1 MVQCLSVCLSVQFAS
16 TAEGLLLWPF
26 VTLLRPLH
34 ISVVDVGLSLN
45 FEVVCELF
53 H

>member
-1 MVQCLSVCLSVQFAS
+1 MAPKRGVVK
-16 TAEGLLLWPF
+16 WPF

-34 ISVVDVGLSLN
+34 ISVVDVELSLN